1 MNGTEHNADRYAL
14 VDARIYTGYQILDNH
29 ALIVQGD
36 KIEKIISCDQL
47 SCDLKSY
54 SLKGYNIAPGFIDLQ
69 LNGCGGVMFN
79 SEPTVDTLEKMHKT
93 NLHSGTTTF
102 LPTFITSSDEK
113 MKIALDAVREY
124 KSLHKTSVHGIHFEG
139 PYLNLEKRGIHNSDY
154 IRSLGQEMR
163 HYLAKNSDM
172 ISKITLAP
180 EKVSEEDIRFFIQ
193 QGIIVSLGH
202 TQTTYT
208 QAKSAMIAGASFATH
223 LFNAMTSIQGREPG
237 LVGAVFDSPEV
248 YCGIIADGF
257 HVDYANIRL
266 AHLVKKD
273 KLVLVTDAVAPA
285 GTKMKSFDFVGQT
298 VYYQEGKC
306 VNQDGTL
313 GGSALTMIEAIKN
326 CVQHVGIALDEA
338 LRMATLYPARAI
350 KANNIGQLTQ
360 GSYANITIF
369 DDNFD
374 IDKIIV
380 EGEFISL

>member
-193 QGIIVSLGH
+193 QDIIVSLGH

-266 AHLVKKD
+266 AHLVKKINW
-273 KLVLVTDAVAPA
+273 
-285 GTKMKSFDFVGQT
+285 FW
-298 VYYQEGKC
+298 
-306 VNQDGTL
+306 
-313 GGSALTMIEAIKN
+313 
-326 CVQHVGIALDEA
+326 
-338 LRMATLYPARAI
+338 
-350 KANNIGQLTQ
+350 
-360 GSYANITIF
+360 
-369 DDNFD
+369 
-374 IDKIIV
+374 
-380 EGEFISL
+380 